1 MPNSKNKLLFSNDDF
16 GRIRSLSIGQAEK
29 LAIIADMIRFNALA
43 AIVHARSGHIGAS
56 FSAIEVLAVLYHHAM
71 RLDARK
77 PGLAGRDIFILS
89 KGHAAAGQYAALASA
104 GFIPEERLLSFRQF
118 HGLQGHVD
126 VSVPGVDANTGSLG
140 MGLSKGK
147 GYAWAAKAG
156 KTGASVYVMVGDG
169 ELQEGQNW
177 EAIQSAPHLKLDNLH
192 LIVDR
197 NMVQTDREVHQILDI
212 SPLDEKLKSFGWE
225 VVTIDGNDVAQIL
238 DALNRLKA
246 VSGKPK
252 AIIANTIKGKGVSF
266 MEHPAA
272 LSRDG
277 VYRWHGSIPKEEEY
291 RLAYDELVHRL
302 AAHQAFAASKISFPQ
317 FFCPTAPPAAFKGK
331 TLKKAF
337 SDSLMELAEKQP
349 QMVVMDA
356 DLAEDCGIRE
366 FENRYPGRF
375 IEIGIAE
382 QDMVSMAGGLAMCGK
397 LPIVN
402 TYTAF
407 LTSRSNEQIFNNA
420 SEKTKIIYVGHLAGL
435 LPAKPG
441 KSHQGLRDISLLRAV
456 PDIILGA
463 PCDAAELKQMM
474 DYFVFSTSRNCYLRL
489 EHFPPR
495 NDVAL
500 PEGYRLEL
508 GKGAILADGKD
519 AAVIAYGPIMLSEA
533 LSAAEELKK
542 EGIRIRVINLPW
554 LNNIDAS
561 WLLKAINGAKHVF
574 CIENHSATGGQGEEV
589 LRLAGP
595 EHVVH
600 ILGVAGFGQSG
611 EAENILRNYSLDYK
625 SISARIAAEVRK

>member
-1 MPNSKNKLLFSNDDF
+1 MPSSKNKLLFTNGDF
-16 GRIRSLSIGQAEK
+16 ERARSLAIGQAEK
-29 LAIIADMIRFNALA
+29 LSIIADMIRFNALA

-56 FSAIEVLAVLYHHAM
+56 FSAIEILAVLYHHTM

-77 PGLAGRDIFILS
+77 PGQAGRDIFILS

-118 HGLQGHVD
+118 RGLQGHVD

-177 EAIQSAPHLKLDNLH
+177 EAIQSAPHLKLDNLY

-197 NMVQTDREVHQILDI
+197 NMVQTDREVHRILDI
-212 SPLDEKLKSFGWE
+212 SPLDEKLRSFGWD
-225 VVTIDGNDVAQIL
+225 VMTIDGNDVAQVL
-238 DALNRLKA
+238 DALGRKA

-266 MEHPAA
+266 MEHPAV

-291 RLAYDELVHRL
+291 RLAYDELAHRL
-302 AAHQAFAASKISFPQ
+302 MAHRDFTSSGISFPQ
-317 FFCPTAPPAAFKGK
+317 FFCPDAVPAAFKGK
-331 TLKKAF
+331 ALKKAF
-337 SDSLMELAEKQP
+337 SDSLVELAEKQR

-356 DLAEDCGIRE
+356 DLAEDCGLRD
-366 FENRYPGRF
+366 FENRHPDRF
-375 IEIGIAE
+375 IEVGIAE
-382 QDMVSMAGGLAMCGK
+382 QDMVSMAGGLALCGK

-456 PDIILGA
+456 PDILLGA
-463 PCDAAELKQMM
+463 PCNAAELKQMM
-474 DYFVFSTSRNCYLRL
+474 DYFVLGTGRNCYLRL

-495 NDVAL
+495 NDVPL
-500 PEGYRLEL
+500 PKGYRLGL
-508 GKGAILADGKD
+508 GKGAILAEGKD
-519 AAVIAYGPIMLSEA
+519 AAVIAYGSLMLSEA

-542 EGIRIRVINLPW
+542 DGIRVRVINLPW
-554 LNNIDAS
+554 LNNIDAR
-561 WLLKAINGAKHVF
+561 WLLKAIDGVKHVF
-574 CIENHSATGGQGEEV
+574 CIENHSLTGGQGEEV

-595 EHVVH
+595 GHVVH

-611 EAENILRNYSLDYK
+611 EAEDILRNYSLDYK